1 MNAPSIELKQE
12 TEGAGMSRGLVLLLA
27 AATGLSVGTQY
38 YNQPLLGLIADGFG
52 IGTKVSLVAI
62 ATQIG
67 YALGLVLLVPLGD
80 KIDRRRLILIQCIGL
95 TVATLCASAAPEL
108 YSLAMASIM
117 IRGVRDDCPA
127 HHPARIRT
135 IPPSSRE
142 RVLASITS
150 ALLVGVLLARVISG
164 FVGAYFSWRAMF
176 LLGAVLSLM
185 MLAGLAAKLPTSQPQ
200 SRASYIE
207 LLVSLFGV
215 VRDGAELRQ
224 AALVQS
230 LVFFGFSAFWTILT
244 LLLQGPGF
252 GLNSG
257 TAGLFGVVALGG
269 VMLAPLGLR
278 LAGQYAGHV
287 GIGLVVASFVVMIA
301 FVNLV
306 GLSVG
311 AILMTTGLQMSD
323 LQPVANPRTRRHRP
337 RPLQHHFHGVPI
349 RLRRHR
355 FRRRQHRLAV
365 RRLDR
370 GDGHGLDRFRNC
382 VARANLPTTQ
392 RLERERK
399 DACGVPTLVNLE
411 NKEMIEEHTIGEF
424 TLVTLLDG
432 IFLCSTDMIKA
443 AASEEGAA
451 LFKSA
456 GLPRIGAG
464 S

>member
-117 IRGVRDDCPA
+117 IGVFA
-127 HHPARIRT
+127 T
-135 IPPSSRE
+135 IAQHIIPLASELSPPSSRE

-311 AILMTTGLQMSD
+311 AILMTTGLQMS
-323 LQPVANPRTRRHRP
+323 LIYNQSRILALAGTARGRFNTIFMASQFAFGAIGSAAGSIGWQSGGWTAVMAMALIASAAALLVQFT
-337 RPLQHHFHGVPI
+337 HHSKVG
-349 RLRRHR
+349 
-355 FRRRQHRLAV
+355 
-365 RRLDR
+365 
-370 GDGHGLDRFRNC
+370 
-382 VARANLPTTQ
+382 ARA
-392 RLERERK
+392 
-399 DACGVPTLVNLE
+399 
-411 NKEMIEEHTIGEF
+411 
-424 TLVTLLDG
+424 
-432 IFLCSTDMIKA
+432 
-443 AASEEGAA
+443 
-451 LFKSA
+451 
-456 GLPRIGAG
+456 
-464 S
+464 

>member
-117 IRGVRDDCPA
+117 IGVFA
-127 HHPARIRT
+127 T
-135 IPPSSRE
+135 IAQHIIPLASELSPPSSRE

-150 ALLVGVLLARVISG
+150 ALLV
-164 FVGAYFSWRAMF
+164 
-176 LLGAVLSLM
+176 
-185 MLAGLAAKLPTSQPQ
+185 
-200 SRASYIE
+200 
-207 LLVSLFGV
+207 GV

-257 TAGLFGVVALGG
+257 TAELFGVVALGG

-311 AILMTTGLQMSD
+311 AILMTTGLQMS
-323 LQPVANPRTRRHRP
+323 LIYNQSRILALAGTAR
-337 RPLQHHFHGVPI
+337 G
-349 RLRRHR
+349 R
-355 FRRRQHRLAV
+355 F
-365 RRLDR
+365 
-370 GDGHGLDRFRNC
+370 N
-382 VARANLPTTQ
+382 
-392 RLERERK
+392 
-399 DACGVPTLVNLE
+399 
-411 NKEMIEEHTIGEF
+411 TIF
-424 TLVTLLDG
+424 
-432 IFLCSTDMIKA
+432 M
-443 AASEEGAA
+443 ASQFAFGAIG
-451 LFKSA
+451 SA
-456 GLPRIGAG
+456 AG
-464 S
+464 SI